1 MSRHVKGVS
10 GSRPLDPVGGVKTV
24 QVIVK
29 MNAYEAR
36 RATVLAQLRKISRSE
51 LIRQLLEKE
60 LQASNEAFL
69 AEYSAAKKKKR
80 RARA

>member
-36 RATVLAQLRKISRSE
+36 RATALAQLKKISRSE

-60 LQASNEAFL
+60 LAASTDAML
-69 AEYSAAKKKKR
+69 AEESGTKNS
-80 RARA
+80 RARP